1 QLAHQVGQLGFD
13 SSLPPLFMIYISYII
28 CDAAAS
34 MDRPAWPGN
43 RNGSGLGLGLA
54 IARSIVVM
62 HGGDITA
69 HSDGP
74 GQEAIFTVTLPVS
87 KENSSSGLLAQQPA
101 GGAWALAGRAVL
113 LVEDHVDTLEAL
125 SAVLPMVTS
134 D

>member
-1 QLAHQVGQLGFD
+1 
-13 SSLPPLFMIYISYII
+13 
-28 CDAAAS
+28 
-34 MDRPAWPGN
+34 MDGPAWPGN

-74 GQEAIFTVTLPVS
+74 GQGAIFTVTLPVS
-87 KENSSSGLLAQQPA
+87 KENSTSGLLAQQPA
-101 GGAWALAGRAVL
+101 GGASALAGRAVL

-125 SAVLPMVTS
+125 SAVLPMVTP